1 MPHGPADTLFRI
13 HWEDSE
19 IVANLVCRL
28 TRQLDLDVLLERRTG
43 RREQPHIDNRCLA
56 DILAES
62 RGARSGKADSE
73 AVREHI
79 FAAIHIFLASATG
92 AVPFLQGGP
101 KHLVF
106 PLLEVGE
113 HVPVSHIGQ
122 ANLADT

>member
-1 MPHGPADTLFRI
+1 VPHSPADALFRI

-28 TRQLDLDVLLERRTG
+28 TRQLDLDVLLGRCTRRS
-43 RREQPHIDNRCLA
+43 EQPRIDNRCLA

-62 RGARSGKADSE
+62 RGARGGKTDSE

-79 FAAIHIFLASATG
+79 IAAIRIFLASATG
-92 AVPFLQGGP
+92 AVPCLQGGP

-106 PLLEVGE
+106 PLLKVGE
-113 HVPVSHIGQ
+113 HVSVSHIGQ